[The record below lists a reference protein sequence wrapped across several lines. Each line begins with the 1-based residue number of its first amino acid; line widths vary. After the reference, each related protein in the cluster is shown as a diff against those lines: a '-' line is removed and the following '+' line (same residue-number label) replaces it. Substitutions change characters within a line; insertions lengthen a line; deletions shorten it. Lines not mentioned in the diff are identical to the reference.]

1 MGGILRRLKVIWESN
16 EGCRSGRGTQNMLKP
31 CHSKHKKDASRWP
44 YSQCREQRSGWL
56 TM

>member
-31 CHSKHKKDASRWP
+31 CHSKHQKDASRWP